1 MGMLNNGL
9 MKSCI
14 KPGGIEKQVTWRRL
28 TLDHYAAVLST
39 VAIILS
45 GGSFIY
51 TKQAYDLSVAKDQ
64 RELKDKQ
71 PAIDVQ
77 VRPAGI
83 SNLSVTISITNRA
96 DVDISP
102 LDIVSENSLEAGT
115 LYFSNDR
122 QSIDKLSSSLSLT
135 SMGQIVPKGRSTAKA
150 TLSGVTD
157 GKFEQFHPGLELE
170 FTIHVRFADQ
180 QDTIAEIPIVRRIL
194 PPLTDRLQPTPEM
207 FITAIKGAETTRRNQ
222 RLYFFVQILL
232 GLVALPSLVFYLFRA
247 WQKRTRKSE
256 S

>member
-1 MGMLNNGL
+1 VN
-9 MKSCI
+9 
-14 KPGGIEKQVTWRRL
+14 WRQFR
-28 TLDHYAAVLST
+28 LDHYAAVLST

-77 VRPAGI
+77 LRPAGL
-83 SNLSVTISITNRA
+83 SNLSVTISIVNRA

-102 LDIVSENSLEAGT
+102 LDIVSENSIEAGT

-135 SMGQIVPKGRSTAKA
+135 SMGQIVPKGRSTVKA
-150 TLSGVTD
+150 TLSGITD

-170 FTIHVRFADQ
+170 FTVHTRFADQ
-180 QDTIAEIPIVRRIL
+180 QDTVAEIPIVRRIL

-207 FITAIKGAETTRRNQ
+207 FLTVIREAEENRRNQ
-222 RLYFFVQILL
+222 RALFFAEIGL
-232 GLVALPSLVFYLFRA
+232 GLAALAYLIFYVFRL
-247 WQKRTRKSE
+247 WQTRSRKTE
-256 S
+256 G